1 MQDEYEGV
9 GSKMSRR
16 DYQREYYEHRREQLV
31 EQKQMTT
38 QEKICGFNDGHKTTQ
53 QEHQDYWRTIAYVQT
68 KKFRKLRANEPV
80 ANPWQSRPVYVPK
93 LESEI
98 I

>member
-1 MQDEYEGV
+1 
-9 GSKMSRR
+9 MSRR
-16 DYQREYYEHRREQLV
+16 DYQREYYEHRRDQLV
-31 EQKQMTT
+31 EQKQIELEQTV
-38 QEKICGFNDGHKTTQ
+38 KSNGHKTTQ
-53 QEHQDYWRTIAYVQT
+53 QEHEAYWSKTMKAYP
-68 KKFRKLRANEPV
+68 KKTRKLRANEPV

>member
-1 MQDEYEGV
+1 
-9 GSKMSRR
+9 MSRR
-16 DYQREYYEHRREQLV
+16 EYLRQYYQEHKVRIR
-31 EQKQMTT
+31 EQKQMLPST
-38 QEKICGFNDGHKTTQ
+38 EICEINNGHKTSQ
-53 QEHQDYWRTIAYVQT
+53 QEHEAYWSKTMKAYP
-68 KKFRKLRANEPV
+68 KKTRKLQANEPV